1 MVESKSNNANK
12 KLTDDSRC
20 QFNYKE
26 YTVHIFVNFTKR
38 QYADC
43 GAVSEILQ
51 ETAEINFVNS
61 HLQYLL

>member
-1 MVESKSNNANK
+1 MKHTILYYCIMVESKSNNANK

-38 QYADC
+38 QYAEQFRKYC
-43 GAVSEILQ
+43 KKPQ
-51 ETAEINFVNS
+51 K
-61 HLQYLL
+61 